1 MQRIS
6 EDGMR
11 DASNLSS
18 EDFQQAHDDEV
29 SSRKALGLLLASAV
43 TVCGTFGVAWLLSM
57 VIA

>member
-1 MQRIS
+1 
-6 EDGMR
+6 MR